1 MGPSFFCCCF
11 AFFHGERSIGCA
23 LWKRTSTSLWSSVM
37 QRLEGWKNVCLIA
50 HLWGIMLCEVPYV
63 HPFRVIEVHK
73 HVQGRWALQTSL
85 QILYKHTYA
94 WLLLNLQ
101 SQATS
106 FAVLKHV

>member
-1 MGPSFFCCCF
+1 MKKNKHQYVELSD
-11 AFFHGERSIGCA
+11 AETR
-23 LWKRTSTSLWSSVM
+23 
-37 QRLEGWKNVCLIA
+37 RLKNVCLIA

-63 HPFRVIEVHK
+63 HPIRAIEVHK